1 MGVKVLVMD
10 DEEDT
15 LNMLA
20 MTLKFAGYDVVT
32 ADTGHKT
39 LALAVAQKP
48 EVIILD
54 VMMPDFSGIE
64 VLKRLKLLLP
74 ALPPVIFL
82 SASIRAADRDESRAI
97 GAFTYLVKPVP
108 RQKLIDTLKDALARA
123 RSSGAAG

>member
-1 MGVKVLVMD
+1 MSVKVLVMD
-10 DEEDT
+10 DEQDT

-20 MTLKFAGYDVVT
+20 MTLRYAGYDVVT
-32 ADTGHKT
+32 ADTGQKT
-39 LALAVAQKP
+39 LELAVAHKP
-48 EVIILD
+48 EAIILD

-82 SASIRAADRDESRAI
+82 SASIRHADRDESLAI

-108 RQKLIDTLKDALARA
+108 RQKLVDTLKEALAGARA
-123 RSSGAAG
+123 SGAAG